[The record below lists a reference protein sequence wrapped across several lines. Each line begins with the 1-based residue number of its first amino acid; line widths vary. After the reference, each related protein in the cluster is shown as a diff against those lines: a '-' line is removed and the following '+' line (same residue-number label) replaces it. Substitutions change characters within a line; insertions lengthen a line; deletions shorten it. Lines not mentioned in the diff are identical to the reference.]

1 MTLEALP
8 VHVHDGIEVSESGSS
23 LVLRIVGDLD
33 SETLTSIEPAV
44 MVALA
49 SGSSVVLDVA
59 DVTFCDSHGLGLFI
73 AAAAKARAQGTHFA
87 VRGLRAPI
95 RHLFEITGLSQEIEL
110 IPLGGFRA

>member
-1 MTLEALP
+1 MTLEALST
-8 VHVHDGIEVSESGSS
+8 HVHDGIEVSESGSS
-23 LVLRIVGDLD
+23 LVLRIVGDVD
-33 SETLTSIEPAV
+33 AETLTSIEPAV
-44 MVALA
+44 MVAVA

-73 AAAAKARAQGTHFA
+73 AAATKARAQGTHFA

-110 IPLGGFRA
+110 IP